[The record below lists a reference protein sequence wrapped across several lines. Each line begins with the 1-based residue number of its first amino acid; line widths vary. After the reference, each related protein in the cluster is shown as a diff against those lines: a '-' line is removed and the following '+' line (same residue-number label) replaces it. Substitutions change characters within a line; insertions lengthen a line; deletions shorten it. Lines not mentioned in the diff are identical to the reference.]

1 MLGDM
6 QNNTIAPVVDVPGLV
21 RRVRRAADL
30 SQRELADALGVDQ
43 STVARWESGRSV
55 PDVVTFARALSL
67 ADMTLHIVDDDGEQA
82 APLSHER
89 PRDRQSRRYPAH
101 LDLIE
106 EPDVLTGLPRLS
118 TPHRARR
125 DARRRRHGAPR
136 DHPTLA
142 HLAEERRQQWEERRA
157 RIVALMART
166 RRHPPPEEPPCSCPI
181 GCEERAGC
189 LPECGCACERP
200 A

>member
-1 MLGDM
+1 M

-21 RRVRRAADL
+21 RRVRRTADL
-30 SQRELADALGVDQ
+30 SQRELADELGVDQ

-55 PDVVTFARALSL
+55 PDVVQFARALAL
-67 ADMTLHIVDDDGEQA
+67 ADLALRVVHGDGDDDEA
-82 APLSHER
+82 APLSHKP
-89 PRDRQSRRYPAH
+89 PRDNQRRRYPAH
-101 LDLIE
+101 LDLVE
-106 EPDVLTGLPRLS
+106 EADVLTGLPRLA

-142 HLAEERRQQWEERRA
+142 HFDEERRRQWEERRA
-157 RIVALMART
+157 RLGALV
-166 RRHPPPEEPPCSCPI
+166 RRGRQHPHPEEPPCSCPI

-189 LPECGCACERP
+189 LPDCGCACERRP
-200 A
+200 